1 MKYDIVIIGGGPA
14 GLSFARSLKGSNLRV
29 LIIERSGIADL
40 ESPAID
46 GREIALTHLSKK
58 ILTEMGAFARIPQ
71 TEVAPIKQARVIN
84 GNSSYCLEIDSKKE
98 SVDALGYLVPNYLI
112 RKALY
117 EEVVTS
123 ENVELLTGTT
133 VDDVQLTSQQATVM
147 LSNGDAVV
155 TSLVVAADS
164 RFSETRRKVGISAS
178 IQDFGR
184 VAIVSRLA
192 HEKPHNQIAYECF
205 HYGRTLALLPL
216 SGNLSSSVV
225 TVSSDMASQLQAL
238 DDEAFAADVQ
248 AQFNHRMGD
257 MRLVGKRY
265 AYPLVAVH
273 ANKFVKPRY
282 ALIGDAAVG
291 MHPVTAH
298 GFNLGL
304 RGQDTLFRAI
314 RAAQLQGQDIGALNV
329 LEQYQSKQMRV
340 TWPLYTGTNEIVS
353 LYTNDSVPAKILR
366 GLVLRLS
373 NNFPPVKQMISKKL
387 TELGGYEE
395 AGLPFL

>member
-1 MKYDIVIIGGGPA
+1 MKYDIVIIGAGPA
-14 GLSFARSLKGSNLRV
+14 GLSFARSLAETDLRV
-29 LIIERSGIADL
+29 LVVERSGMADL
-40 ESPAID
+40 QAPAMD

-71 TEVAPIKQARVIN
+71 DSIAPMKQARVIN
-84 GNSSYCLEIDSKKE
+84 GDSSYSLKFDSRKE
-98 SVDALGYLVPNYLI
+98 GVDALGYVVPNYLI

-117 EEVVTS
+117 EEVTDRENIEILADTS
-123 ENVELLTGTT
+123 VL
-133 VDDVQLTSQQATVM
+133 DVQITPAVATVT
-147 LSNGDAVV
+147 LSNGDAVDA
-155 TSLVVAADS
+155 SLVVAADS
-164 RFSETRRKVGISAS
+164 RFSDTRRRVGISAS

-192 HEKPHNQIAYECF
+192 HEKPHHRIAYECF
-205 HYGRTLALLPL
+205 HYGRTLAMLPL
-216 SGNLSSSVV
+216 NGNLSSAVV
-225 TVSSDMASQLQAL
+225 TVSSDIASQIQAM
-238 DDEAFAADVQ
+238 DETTFAADVQ
-248 AQFNHRMGD
+248 ARFNNRLGNME
-257 MRLVGKRY
+257 LVGKRY

-273 ANKFVKPRY
+273 ANKFVKPRF

-304 RGQDTLFRAI
+304 RGQDTLYRTI
-314 RAAQLQGQDIGALNV
+314 RQALLQGQDIGDLKV
-329 LEQYQSKQMRV
+329 LEKYQSTHMHV

-387 TELGGYEE
+387 TEVGGHGE
-395 AGLPFL
+395 AGLPFF

>member
-14 GLSFARSLKGSNLRV
+14 GLSFARSLKDSGLRA
-29 LIIERSGIADL
+29 LIIERSGITDL
-40 ESPAID
+40 ESPAMD

-58 ILTEMGAFARIPQ
+58 ILTEMGALARIPQ
-71 TEVAPIKQARVIN
+71 NEIAPIRQARVIN
-84 GNSSYCLEIDSKKE
+84 GNSSYCLEIDSRKE
-98 SVDALGYLVPNYLI
+98 DVDALGYLVPNYLI

-123 ENVELLTGTT
+123 ENIEVLTGTT
-133 VDDVQLTSQQATVM
+133 VLDVQIAPQQATVA
-147 LSNGDAVV
+147 LSNGDSIVA
-155 TSLVVAADS
+155 SLVVAADS
-164 RFSETRRKVGISAS
+164 RFSETRRKAGISAS
-178 IQDFGR
+178 MQDFGR
-184 VAIVSRLA
+184 VAIVSRMA
-192 HEKPHNQIAYECF
+192 HEKPHDQIAYECF
-205 HYGRTLALLPL
+205 HYGRTLAVLPL
-216 SGNLSSSVV
+216 NGNISSTVV
-225 TVSSDMASQLQAL
+225 TVSSDVASQIQAL
-238 DDEAFAADVQ
+238 GDEAYAAEVQ
-248 AQFNHRMGD
+248 AQFNHRLGD
-257 MRLVGKRY
+257 MRLVGKRH

-304 RGQDTLFRAI
+304 RGQDTLFRVI
-314 RAAQLQGQDIGALNV
+314 RAAQLQGQDIGALDV
-329 LEQYQSKQMRV
+329 LEKYQSKQMRV
-340 TWPLYTGTNEIVS
+340 SWPLYTGTNEIVS

-387 TELGGYEE
+387 TELGGHEE

>member
-1 MKYDIVIIGGGPA
+1 MKYDVVIIGAGPA
-14 GLSFARSLKGSNLRV
+14 GLSFARSLKESNLRA

-40 ESPAID
+40 EAPAMD

-58 ILTEMGAFARIPQ
+58 ILTEMGALARIPQ
-71 TEVAPIKQARVIN
+71 DEIAPIKMARVIN
-84 GNSSYCLEIDSKKE
+84 GNSSYCMEIDSSKE
-98 SVDALGYLVPNYLI
+98 DVDALGYLVPNYLI

-123 ENVELLTGTT
+123 ENIELLPGTT
-133 VDDVQLTSQQATVM
+133 VLDVQIAPQQATVT
-147 LSNGDAVV
+147 LSNGDSII

-164 RFSETRRKVGISAS
+164 RFSETRRKAGIAAS
-178 IQDFGR
+178 MQDFGR
-184 VAIVSRLA
+184 VAIVSRMA

-205 HYGRTLALLPL
+205 HYGRTLAVLPL
-216 SGNLSSSVV
+216 NNNISSTVV
-225 TVSSDMASQLQAL
+225 TVSADMASQLQAL
-238 DDEAFAADVQ
+238 SDEAYAAEVQ
-248 AQFNHRMGD
+248 AQFNHRLGD
-257 MRLVGKRY
+257 MQLVGKRH

-273 ANKFVKPRY
+273 ANNFVKPRY

-304 RGQDTLFRAI
+304 RGQDTLFRVI

-329 LEQYQSKQMRV
+329 LEKYQSKQMRV

-353 LYTNDSVPAKILR
+353 LYTNDSVPGKILR

-373 NNFPPVKQMISKKL
+373 NNFPPVKQMISNKL
-387 TELGGYEE
+387 TELGGHEE

>member
-14 GLSFARSLKGSNLRV
+14 GLSFARSLKDSGLRA
-29 LIIERSGIADL
+29 LIIERSGITDL
-40 ESPAID
+40 ESPAMD

-58 ILTEMGAFARIPQ
+58 ILTEMGALARIPQ
-71 TEVAPIKQARVIN
+71 NEIAPIRQARVIN
-84 GNSSYCLEIDSKKE
+84 GNSSYCLEIDSRKE
-98 SVDALGYLVPNYLI
+98 DVDALGYLVPNYLI

-123 ENVELLTGTT
+123 ENVEVLTGTT
-133 VDDVQLTSQQATVM
+133 VLDVQIVPQQATVA
-147 LSNGDAVV
+147 LSNGDSIVA
-155 TSLVVAADS
+155 SLVVAADS
-164 RFSETRRKVGISAS
+164 RFSETRRKAGISAS
-178 IQDFGR
+178 MQDFGR
-184 VAIVSRLA
+184 VAIVSRMA
-192 HEKPHNQIAYECF
+192 HEKPHDQIAYECF
-205 HYGRTLALLPL
+205 HYGRTLAVLPL
-216 SGNLSSSVV
+216 NGNISSTVV
-225 TVSSDMASQLQAL
+225 TVSSDVASQIQAL
-238 DDEAFAADVQ
+238 GDEAYAAEIQ
-248 AQFNHRMGD
+248 AQFNHRLGD
-257 MRLVGKRY
+257 MRLVGKRH

-273 ANKFVKPRY
+273 ANKFVKSRY

-304 RGQDTLFRAI
+304 RGQDTLFRVI
-314 RAAQLQGQDIGALNV
+314 RAAQLQGQDIGALDV
-329 LEQYQSKQMRV
+329 LEKYQSKQMRV
-340 TWPLYTGTNEIVS
+340 SWPLYTGTNEIVS

-387 TELGGYEE
+387 TELGGHEE

>member
-14 GLSFARSLKGSNLRV
+14 GLSFARSLKESGLRA

-40 ESPAID
+40 ESPAMD

-58 ILTEMGAFARIPQ
+58 ILTEMGALARIPQ
-71 TEVAPIKQARVIN
+71 DEIAPIKQARVIN
-84 GNSSYCLEIDSKKE
+84 GNSSYCLEIDSSKE
-98 SVDALGYLVPNYLI
+98 DVDALGYLVPNYLI

-117 EEVVTS
+117 DEVFTS
-123 ENVELLTGTT
+123 ENIEVLTGTT
-133 VDDVQLTSQQATVM
+133 VLDVQIAPQQATVT
-147 LSNGDAVV
+147 LSNGDSIV

-164 RFSETRRKVGISAS
+164 RFSETRRKAGISAS
-178 IQDFGR
+178 MQDFGR
-184 VAIVSRLA
+184 VAIVSRMV
-192 HEKPHNQIAYECF
+192 HEKPHGQIAYECF
-205 HYGRTLALLPL
+205 HYGRTLAVLPL
-216 SGNLSSSVV
+216 NGNISSTVV
-225 TVSSDMASQLQAL
+225 TVSSDVASQIQAL
-238 DDEAFAADVQ
+238 SDEVYAAEVQ
-248 AQFNHRMGD
+248 AQFNHRLGD
-257 MRLVGKRY
+257 MRLVGKRH

-304 RGQDTLFRAI
+304 RGQDTLFRVI

-329 LEQYQSKQMRV
+329 LEKYQNKQMRV
-340 TWPLYTGTNEIVS
+340 SWPLYTGTNEIVS

-387 TELGGYEE
+387 TELGGHEE

>member
-1 MKYDIVIIGGGPA
+1 MKYDIVIIGAGPA
-14 GLSFARSLKGSNLRV
+14 GLSFARSLAETDLRV
-29 LIIERSGIADL
+29 LVVERSGMADL
-40 ESPAID
+40 QAPAMD

-71 TEVAPIKQARVIN
+71 DSIAPMKQARVIN
-84 GNSSYCLEIDSKKE
+84 GDSSYSLKFDSRKE
-98 SVDALGYLVPNYLI
+98 GVDALGYVVPNYLI

-117 EEVVTS
+117 EEVTDRENIEILADTS
-123 ENVELLTGTT
+123 VL
-133 VDDVQLTSQQATVM
+133 DVQITPAVATVT
-147 LSNGDAVV
+147 LSNGDAVDA
-155 TSLVVAADS
+155 SLVVAADS
-164 RFSETRRKVGISAS
+164 RFSDTRRRVGISAS

-192 HEKPHNQIAYECF
+192 HEKPHHRIAYECF
-205 HYGRTLALLPL
+205 HYGRTLAMLPL
-216 SGNLSSSVV
+216 NGNLSSAVV
-225 TVSSDMASQLQAL
+225 TVSSDIASQIQAM
-238 DDEAFAADVQ
+238 DETTFAADVQ
-248 AQFNHRMGD
+248 ARFNNRLGNME
-257 MRLVGKRY
+257 LVGKRY

-273 ANKFVKPRY
+273 ANKFVKPRF

-304 RGQDTLFRAI
+304 RGQDTLYRTI
-314 RAAQLQGQDIGALNV
+314 RQALLQGQDIGDLKV
-329 LEQYQSKQMRV
+329 LEKYQSTHMHV

-387 TELGGYEE
+387 TEVGGHEE
-395 AGLPFL
+395 AGLPFF